1 MRGFCNDRLF
11 FRAGKSQ
18 FVESRGDMKNGND
31 IFVSLLVYFLL
42 TLGVFE
48 LVPLIQREK
57 NDTRCNQFFTSN
69 FLQVRTGFRRSQL
82 IVWKQNSQSNFHRHL
97 QRTKCRASGFFF
109 VTVCTKFIKN
119 V

>member
-42 TLGVFE
+42 TLVVFE

-57 NDTRCNQFFTSN
+57 LTHDATN
-69 FLQVRTGFRRSQL
+69 FSPAIFCKCGQVSAVR
-82 IVWKQNSQSNFHRHL
+82 
-97 QRTKCRASGFFF
+97 
-109 VTVCTKFIKN
+109 
-119 V
+119 